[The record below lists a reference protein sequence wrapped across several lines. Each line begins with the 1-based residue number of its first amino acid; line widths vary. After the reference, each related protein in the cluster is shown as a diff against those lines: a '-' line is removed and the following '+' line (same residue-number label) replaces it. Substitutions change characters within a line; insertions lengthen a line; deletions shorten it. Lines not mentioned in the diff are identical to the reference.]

1 MKIQDSH
8 CTDLLAKKGTV
19 WRRLEGRS
27 KKHKQGIYMTGK
39 WEPGKERKTMYVTV
53 PKRKGIKRERKKK
66 KKGKIIESK

>member
-8 CTDLLAKKGTV
+8 STDLLAKKGTV

-39 WEPGKERKTMYVTV
+39 WEPGKGKQCTGLCQKGREIVSGKER
-53 PKRKGIKRERKKK
+53 EKK
-66 KKGKIIESK
+66 